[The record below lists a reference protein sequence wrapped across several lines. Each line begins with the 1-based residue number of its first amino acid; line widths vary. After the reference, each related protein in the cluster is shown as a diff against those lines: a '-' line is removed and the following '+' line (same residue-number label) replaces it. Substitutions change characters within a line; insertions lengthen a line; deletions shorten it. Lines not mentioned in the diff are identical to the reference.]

1 MVVAGYVGD
10 WIPFMRAAHRVARI
24 AHCRSDEA
32 CFALIR
38 ACLQGDVA
46 SWLGDTEET
55 IPAGQWYGAGLVE
68 GFGLGLPDGGGGTIL
83 DGERGPPSPRRS
95 PNRPVELRR
104 EDVERLWPGGPASWR
119 GELGREG
126 WAEAHDL
133 VLALEGLRP
142 DGARELGSQRRLA
155 YKGELASFM
164 LRLRSISD
172 LSDEDVARRFEDEVA
187 SKVQAG
193 RSVLKLPQRRHVAN
207 QVASLRPKILA
218 RRQRNGH

>member
-1 MVVAGYVGD
+1 MLAEYVGD
-10 WIPFMRAAHRVARI
+10 WILFMRAAHRVARI
-24 AHCRSDEA
+24 SHCRSDEA

-46 SWLGDTEET
+46 SRLGDTEET
-55 IPAGQWYGAGLVE
+55 IPAGQWYGAGLDE
-68 GFGLGLPDGGGGTIL
+68 GFGLSLPDGGGGTIF
-83 DGERGPPSPRRS
+83 DRERGPPSPRRS
-95 PNRPVELRR
+95 PYRPVELRR

-119 GELGREG
+119 GELGQEG
-126 WAEAHDL
+126 WAEVHDVL
-133 VLALEGLRP
+133 LALEGL
-142 DGARELGSQRRLA
+142 GHAGSQRRLA

-164 LRLRSISD
+164 RRIRSILPD
-172 LSDEDVARRFEDEVA
+172 LSDDDVARRFDDEVA

-218 RRQRNGH
+218 RS